1 MESLMANQPDRIA
14 ADKTVIEV
22 FRSDRDRLNDLAR
35 QLTGR
40 GQGRYYQAETVR
52 HLLDE
57 YDRTSQLLLDVAEA
71 AEPDWQVR
79 SPALPPEERV

>member
-1 MESLMANQPDRIA
+1 MANQSDRAA

-22 FRSDRDRLNDLAR
+22 FRADRDRLNDLAR

-57 YDRTSQLLLDVAEA
+57 YDRTTDLLLDVAKE
-71 AEPDWQVR
+71 VTR
-79 SPALPPEERV
+79 

>member
-22 FRSDRDRLNDLAR
+22 FRADRDRLNDLAR

-57 YDRTSQLLLDVAEA
+57 YERTTDLLLDVAKEA
-71 AEPDWQVR
+71 TG
-79 SPALPPEERV
+79 

>member
-1 MESLMANQPDRIA
+1 MANQSDRQA

-22 FRSDRDRLNDLAR
+22 FRADRDRLNDLAR

-57 YDRTSQLLLDVAEA
+57 YDRTTDLLLDVAKE
-71 AEPDWQVR
+71 VTR
-79 SPALPPEERV
+79 

>member
-1 MESLMANQPDRIA
+1 MEDLMANQSDRQA

-22 FRSDRDRLNDLAR
+22 FRADRDRLNDLAR

-57 YDRTSQLLLDVAEA
+57 YDRTTDLLLDVAKE
-71 AEPDWQVR
+71 VTR
-79 SPALPPEERV
+79 

>member
-1 MESLMANQPDRIA
+1 MANQSDRTA

-22 FRSDRDRLNDLAR
+22 FRADRDRLNDLAR

-57 YDRTSQLLLDVAEA
+57 YDRTTDLILDYA
-71 AEPDWQVR
+71 R
-79 SPALPPEERV
+79 SKTEEIAP

>member
-1 MESLMANQPDRIA
+1 MANQSDRAA

-22 FRSDRDRLNDLAR
+22 FRADRDRLNDLAR

-57 YDRTSQLLLDVAEA
+57 YERTTQLLLDTAEGMT
-71 AEPDWQVR
+71 R
-79 SPALPPEERV
+79 